1 MVRTVVD
8 AADFVVVPS
17 WRRITS
23 SRRRCFC
30 LRVAGELG
38 FHYIAVE
45 LALLSVQRNRVA
57 PRSRSARGKCLD
69 RHRGAQWM
77 RVRIKAL
84 PCPSR
89 YYSRSTPAGF
99 RVRPRFDS
107 RSEPLWKPERHGA
120 RLPLGSLL
128 TYFSQLIPRVSLL
141 VLLLVSAAIGDENCF
156 LFKWLW
162 Y

>member
-8 AADFVVVPS
+8 AADFVVLPS

-57 PRSRSARGKCLD
+57 PEV
-69 RHRGAQWM
+69 AQH
-77 RVRIKAL
+77 
-84 PCPSR
+84 
-89 YYSRSTPAGF
+89 
-99 RVRPRFDS
+99 
-107 RSEPLWKPERHGA
+107 E
-120 RLPLGSLL
+120 
-128 TYFSQLIPRVSLL
+128 VS
-141 VLLLVSAAIGDENCF
+141 VSIGIVEHNG
-156 LFKWLW
+156 
-162 Y
+162 